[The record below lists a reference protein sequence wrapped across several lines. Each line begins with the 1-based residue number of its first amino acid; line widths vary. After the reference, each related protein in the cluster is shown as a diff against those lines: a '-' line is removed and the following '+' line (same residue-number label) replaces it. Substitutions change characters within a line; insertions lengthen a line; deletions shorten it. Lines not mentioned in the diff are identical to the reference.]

1 MKINNK
7 EINLRFGMLAVELFL
22 NKSINIGVTTYS
34 SYGIASIINAGMVNY
49 YEVKELPKPVTFEE
63 IYDHVE
69 NAMLSDE
76 DMTEIKEAIKSF
88 EESQALK
95 KKTED
100 IEKVQEEIKKKMK
113 EISTSENLPI
123 NQDLDPVSTNG

>member
-22 NKSINIGVTTYS
+22 KKSIDIGITTYS

-63 IYDHVE
+63 IYDYVE
-69 NAMLSDE
+69 NAMLSND
-76 DMTEIKEAIKSF
+76 DMLEIKEAIKSF

-100 IEKVQEEIKKKMK
+100 IEQANEEIKKKMLSL
-113 EISTSENLPI
+113 ESLPT
-123 NQDLDPVSTNG
+123 NQDLSPVSTNG

>member
-22 NKSINIGVTTYS
+22 KKSIDIGITTYS

-63 IYDHVE
+63 IYDYVE
-69 NAMLSDE
+69 NAMLSND
-76 DMTEIKEAIKSF
+76 DMLEIKEAIKSF

-100 IEKVQEEIKKKMK
+100 IEQANEEIKKKMLSL
-113 EISTSENLPI
+113 ESLPT

>member
-22 NKSINIGVTTYS
+22 KKSIDIGITTYS

-63 IYDHVE
+63 IYDYVE
-69 NAMLSDE
+69 NAMLSND
-76 DMTEIKEAIKSF
+76 DMIEIKEAIKSF

-100 IEKVQEEIKKKMK
+100 IEQANEEIKKKILSL
-113 EISTSENLPI
+113 ESLPT
-123 NQDLDPVSTNG
+123 NQDSDPVSTNG

>member
-22 NKSINIGVTTYS
+22 KKSIDIGITTYS

-63 IYDHVE
+63 IYDYVE
-69 NAMLSDE
+69 NAMLSND
-76 DMTEIKEAIKSF
+76 DMLEIKEAIKSF

-100 IEKVQEEIKKKMK
+100 IEQANEEIKKKMLSL
-113 EISTSENLPI
+113 ESLPI